1 MQQRFDELKTRLGEV
16 SDLAKAAGLLG
27 WDQRVMMP
35 PAGGP
40 ARAEQ
45 NATLSRIIHE
55 RFTDPAV
62 GKLIDE
68 LEQDAGSLDYD
79 SDEASL
85 IRVARRDYDK
95 AVKVPGDLRVELSR
109 AASLGYD
116 AWHEARATSNFE
128 HLRPHLQRNI
138 ELRLRYIEC
147 FAPYDDPYDVL
158 LDDYEPG
165 MKTAEVSAVFDAIK
179 PELKALVADV
189 AEHEPVDTS
198 ILSGSFPA
206 AKQKEFA
213 RHVLDKLGFD
223 PTAMRFDETP
233 HPFASS
239 IGIND
244 IRLTG
249 RYYDGRFGEGL
260 FAACHEFGHGTYEH
274 GVDPALERTPLAR
287 GCSMALH
294 ESQSRLW
301 ENLVARSRPFWRHFF
316 PQLREQ
322 FPEAFDSTDE
332 DALYRAVNAVVPSL
346 IRVEADQVTYSLHI
360 ILRFELEREMI
371 AGLDLRELPRIWNER
386 MADYLGID
394 VPDDADGVLQDV
406 HWGSG
411 GFGYFPTYALGNVV
425 SLQIWER
432 VLADLPEVEDQFAR
446 GDFEPLMTW
455 LRDHLYR
462 HGRKFTPKETL
473 ERVTGSGLDP
483 EPYIGYLRN
492 KVADIYGTPAK
503 TAVG

>member
-1 MQQRFDELKTRLGEV
+1 MQQRFEELKTRLAEV
-16 SDLAKAAGLLG
+16 SDLAKASAVLG

-35 PAGGP
+35 PAGAGV
-40 ARAEQ
+40 RAEQ
-45 NATLSRIIHE
+45 AATLSRIIHE

-62 GKLIDE
+62 GTLLDE
-68 LEQDAGSLDYD
+68 LEQDAASLDYD
-79 SDEASL
+79 SDDASL
-85 IRVARRDYDK
+85 VRVARRDYDK
-95 AVKVPGDLRVELSR
+95 AVKVPGDLRVEMSR
-109 AASLGYD
+109 AAALGYE

-128 HLRPHLQRNI
+128 LLRPHLERNI

-165 MKTAEVSAVFDAIK
+165 MKTAEVSAVFDVLK

-189 AEHEPVDTS
+189 AEREPVDTS
-198 ILSGSFPA
+198 ILTGSFPA
-206 AKQKEFA
+206 AEQKEFA
-213 RHVLDKLGFD
+213 RRVLDKLGFD
-223 PTAMRFDETP
+223 PTAMRFDETA

-239 IGIND
+239 IGIDD

-249 RYYDGRFGEGL
+249 RYDDGHFGDGL

-274 GVDPALERTPLAR
+274 GVDKALERTPLAR
-287 GCSMALH
+287 GASMSLH

-301 ENLVARSRPFWRHFF
+301 ENLVARSRPFWRYFF
-316 PQLREQ
+316 PQLQEGFGGAFSGVDEQ
-322 FPEAFDSTDE
+322 
-332 DALYRAVNAVVPSL
+332 ALYRAVNAVVPSL

-386 MADYLGID
+386 MTDYLGID
-394 VPDDADGVLQDV
+394 VPDDAHGVLQDV

-432 VLADLPEVEDQFAR
+432 VVADIPDVEDQFAR
-446 GDFEPLMTW
+446 GEFEPLMTW
-455 LRDHLYR
+455 LRERLYR
-462 HGRKFTPKETL
+462 HGRKFTPKETI

-483 EPYIGYLRN
+483 EPYLRYLRS
-492 KVADIYGTPAK
+492 KVADIYGTSVQA
-503 TAVG
+503 AVS

>member
-1 MQQRFDELKTRLGEV
+1 MQQQLEELKTRLAEV
-16 SDLAKAAGLLG
+16 SDLVKASAVLG

-35 PAGGP
+35 PAGGSV
-40 ARAEQ
+40 RAEQ
-45 NATLSRIIHE
+45 VATLSRIIHE
-55 RFTDPAV
+55 RFTDPAI
-62 GKLIDE
+62 GKLLDE
-68 LEQDAGSLDYD
+68 LEQVAASLDYD
-79 SDEASL
+79 SDDASL
-85 IRVARRDYDK
+85 LRVARHDYDK
-95 AVKVPGDLRVELSR
+95 AVKVPGDLRVEMSR
-109 AASLGYD
+109 AAALGYE

-128 HLRPHLQRNI
+128 LLRPHLERNI

-165 MKTAEVSAVFDAIK
+165 MKTEEVSAVFEVLK

-189 AEHEPVDTS
+189 AEREPVDTS
-198 ILSGSFPA
+198 ILTGSFPA
-206 AKQKEFA
+206 AEQKEFA
-213 RHVLDKLGFD
+213 RRVLDKLGFD
-223 PTAMRFDETP
+223 PTAMRFDETA

-239 IGIND
+239 IGIDD

-249 RYYDGRFGEGL
+249 RYDDGHFGDGL

-274 GVDPALERTPLAR
+274 GVDKALERTPLAR
-287 GCSMALH
+287 GASMSLH

-301 ENLVARSRPFWRHFF
+301 ENLVARSRPFWRYFF
-316 PQLREQ
+316 PQLQES
-322 FPEAFDSTDE
+322 FAGAFNNVDE

-371 AGLDLRELPRIWNER
+371 AGLDLHELPRIWNER

-394 VPDDADGVLQDV
+394 VPDDAHGVLQDV

-432 VLADLPEVEDQFAR
+432 VVADIPDIEEQFAR
-446 GDFEPLMTW
+446 GEFEPLMTW
-455 LRDHLYR
+455 LRERLYR

-483 EPYIGYLRN
+483 APYLRYLRS
-492 KVADIYGTPAK
+492 KVADIYGTPA
-503 TAVG
+503 TAAVG